1 MLANLNDARHATAQ
15 AISQAGETSEAAI
28 HSAAGQVGDCFASA
42 SSTIENLDGATIAYD
57 LRRMVRRHP
66 GAFLMIA
73 TALAAAVGYAA
84 GSKRTD
90 SQGNVCRMG

>member
-1 MLANLNDARHATAQ
+1 MITNLNDARHATAQ
-15 AISQAGETSEAAI
+15 ALSQAGETSETALR
-28 HSAAGQVGDCFASA
+28 SAAGQVGDCFASA

-73 TALAAAVGYAA
+73 SALAAAVGYAA
-84 GSKRTD
+84 GSRET
-90 SQGNVCRMG
+90 CRRD